1 MSEDD
6 DRSPDGREDDALV
19 EELRALAARLD
30 PVPKRVREGAYAA
43 YTWRTIDAELIALTT
58 DSAFEH
64 EHERE
69 PALVRAT
76 AGPRVLVFESED
88 ISIEIEVTP
97 DSQQHLRVVGQLIP
111 AVRAEIEIQQGAG
124 ALTTESDE
132 LGRFMIEGLSPGPAR
147 LRCRIPAQGGR
158 FLTTDWTQI

>member
-1 MSEDD
+1 MTEDD
-6 DRSPDGREDDALV
+6 PRSPDAREDDALLD
-19 EELRALAARLD
+19 ELRTLAARLD
-30 PVPKRVREGAYAA
+30 PIPERVQEGARAA

-64 EHERE
+64 ERE
-69 PALVRAT
+69 PELVRAT
-76 AGPRVLVFESED
+76 AGPRVMVFESAD
-88 ISIEIEVTP
+88 LSIEIEVTP

-132 LGRFMIEGLSPGPAR
+132 LGRFMIDGLSPGPAR

-158 FLTTDWTQI
+158 VLTTEWTQI